1 MKNKMIAGTFIS
13 LFFLFLILGIISSR
27 KITASPTEQVS
38 ATLTASPRAESTDLE
53 PSGEMILIILTQQTE
68 GEAVLPQGVW
78 LLTTD
83 RDRSRSNFLPLLPS
97 QAEDGE
103 IRDKI
108 LRLSYSEDENG
119 QPADNFFRVLEERNL
134 TWDGYLVM
142 EESTLSDLFQ
152 RVEGEEKGHFTS
164 FDQIW
169 YQPEQRAVVREAQA
183 RLIAEVC
190 DFFNQGKLSDDLAS
204 DISDFLDQPGL
215 DETAV
220 GQLEYGE
227 EDKPDQGVIECIFPT
242 LE

>member
-27 KITASPTEQVS
+27 KITSSSTEQVP
-38 ATLTASPRAESTDLE
+38 AELTSSPRAESTSLE
-53 PSGEMILIILTQQTE
+53 PSGEMILIIFTRQMENQ
-68 GEAVLPQGVW
+68 AVWPQGVW

-83 RDRSRSNFLPLLPS
+83 RDRNRGNFLPLLPS

-108 LRLSYSEDENG
+108 LRSSYSEDENE
-119 QPADNFFRVLEERNL
+119 QPGENFFRVLEERNL
-134 TWDGYLVM
+134 SWDGYLLL
-142 EESTLSDLFQ
+142 EHSTLSGLYRQ
-152 RVEGEEKGHFTS
+152 VEGENKVYFPPL
-164 FDQIW
+164 DQLW
-169 YQPEQRAVVREAQA
+169 YQPEQRAEVREAQA
-183 RLIAEVC
+183 QLIAEVC
-190 DFFNQGKLSDDLAS
+190 DLFNQDKLSEDMAS
-204 DISDFLDQPGL
+204 DISVFLTQPGL

-220 GQLEYGE
+220 GQLEYGG